1 MKDAAQPVVDAK
13 DTVIAGGKAT
23 ARASGDFFRGLLGDP
38 ATPAST
44 PTTSASPLAVQA
56 PRDGNTGSPIPRGT
70 TSGSASVQTSQR
82 ANVRAAAQIVQSQI
96 QIAPQAKV
104 QISDDK
110 RRAIATRLARLQL
123 NGSLT
128 SDQVMSEIDTQL
140 GTRKPAHYVD
150 LADRIVALDK
160 QGNPMGSFLK
170 GVSADTQLRVGAT
183 LQAARMVAMSK
194 IQEGQNKDARN
205 LFKDREDLYTRVENS
220 YGNKTP
226 GSKDEGRRAV
236 ARIDATVE
244 SLGLDIRSP
253 GISAMIERAEG
264 FRKGYIKRG
273 WWQPSRNAA
282 DYQSLKPFVIA
293 DSLGLEPTSGD
304 ALKAAN
310 EVVISPLH
318 FAAQGTQIPEDLLV
332 GGVVNA
338 VGYGVPADEGA
349 ALLAGFVKD
358 NPNAFANA
366 TPSSI
371 GRALRAHYETLLR

>member
-1 MKDAAQPVVDAK
+1 
-13 DTVIAGGKAT
+13 
-23 ARASGDFFRGLLGDP
+23 
-38 ATPAST
+38 
-44 PTTSASPLAVQA
+44 
-56 PRDGNTGSPIPRGT
+56 
-70 TSGSASVQTSQR
+70 
-82 ANVRAAAQIVQSQI
+82 
-96 QIAPQAKV
+96 
-104 QISDDK
+104 
-110 RRAIATRLARLQL
+110 
-123 NGSLT
+123 
-128 SDQVMSEIDTQL
+128 MSEIDTQL